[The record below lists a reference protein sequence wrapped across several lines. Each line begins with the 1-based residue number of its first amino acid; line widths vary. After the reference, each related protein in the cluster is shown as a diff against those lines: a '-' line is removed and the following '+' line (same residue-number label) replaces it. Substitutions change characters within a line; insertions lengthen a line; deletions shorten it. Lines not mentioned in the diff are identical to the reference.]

1 MNLGALAHIIFR
13 LKPEFLIKSTTS
25 LGSWQFKDM
34 KASLVFSLLLVSMAC
49 NNAAPTG
56 TQTANSNSANRPMRS
71 EQMQQNSVAHTT
83 ESRPGSTP
91 PPNPNAPGKFA
102 QGGEAIDTAK
112 FDGVIAE
119 AEKSLKAKPNDAAA
133 KSALADAYFDRG
145 FALTEAR
152 QYAAAL
158 GDYRKALKY
167 VPDHEESKKW
177 IDQIVGIYQ
186 MLKKEAPREGEEPA
200 PLPFKK

>member
-1 MNLGALAHIIFR
+1 
-13 LKPEFLIKSTTS
+13 
-25 LGSWQFKDM
+25 M
-34 KASLVFSLLLVSMAC
+34 KVSLLILAAITAVAC
-49 NNAAPTG
+49 NSAAPKP
-56 TQTANSNSANRPMRS
+56 TQTANANSADRPMRS
-71 EQMQQNSVAHTT
+71 EQMQQQNTIAHTT
-83 ESRPGSTP
+83 ENQ

-102 QGGEAIDTAK
+102 QGGEPIDTAK

-119 AEKSLKAKPNDAAA
+119 AEKVVKGKPNDAAA
-133 KSALADAYFDRG
+133 KMTLADAYFDRG

-177 IDQIVGIYQ
+177 IDQITGIYK
-186 MLKKEAPREGEEPA
+186 MLKKEAPREGEEPP
-200 PLPFKK
+200 PLPFKKGA

>member
-1 MNLGALAHIIFR
+1 MQR
-13 LKPEFLIKSTTS
+13 
-25 LGSWQFKDM
+25 
-34 KASLVFSLLLVSMAC
+34 FSLLILAALLSAC

-56 TQTANSNSANRPMRS
+56 TSTANANSANRPLRS

-119 AEKSLKAKPNDAAA
+119 AEKALKAKPNDAAA
-133 KSALADAYFDRG
+133 KISLADAYFDRAL
-145 FALTEAR
+145 ALTDSSAR

-158 GDYRKALKY
+158 GDYRRALKLN
-167 VPDHEESKKW
+167 PNHEEAREW
-177 IDQIVGIYQ
+177 HDRIVAIFKG
-186 MLKKEAPREGEEPA
+186 LGKEPPKEGEEPP
-200 PLPFKK
+200 PLPFKKAV

>member
-1 MNLGALAHIIFR
+1 MKKLLFLSLAAI
-13 LKPEFLIKSTTS
+13 
-25 LGSWQFKDM
+25 
-34 KASLVFSLLLVSMAC
+34 AAAC

-56 TQTANSNSANRPMRS
+56 TQTAANSNSAGRPMRS
-71 EQMQQNSVAHTT
+71 EQMQQGNSLAHTT
-83 ESRPGSTP
+83 ENQP

-119 AEKSLKAKPNDAAA
+119 AEKALKAKPNDAAA
-133 KSALADAYFDRG
+133 KTALADAYFDRG

-158 GDYRKALKY
+158 GDYRKALKLD
-167 VPDHEESKKW
+167 PNHEESKKW

-186 MLKKEAPREGEEPA
+186 MLKKEAPKEGEEPA
-200 PLPFKK
+200 PLPFKKA

>member
-1 MNLGALAHIIFR
+1 MKKLTLV
-13 LKPEFLIKSTTS
+13 LIAT
-25 LGSWQFKDM
+25 F
-34 KASLVFSLLLVSMAC
+34 AAAC
-49 NNAAPTG
+49 NNAGPSR
-56 TQTANSNSANRPMRS
+56 TQTTNSNSANRPMRS
-71 EQMQQNSVAHTT
+71 EQMQQNTIAHTT

-102 QGGEAIDTAK
+102 QGGDPIDTAK

-119 AEKSLKAKPNDAAA
+119 AEKNLNSKPNDPAA

-158 GDYRKALKY
+158 GDYRKALKL

-177 IDQIVGIYQ
+177 LDQIVSIYQ
-186 MLKKEAPREGEEPA
+186 MLNKPAPKEGEEPA
-200 PLPFKK
+200 PLPFKKQG